1 MIKGILFDMDG
12 VILNTERLSRD
23 EYIGACEEMGY
34 PQMNEAIYERLIGKP
49 REEDRRIM
57 KAEMGEDFPFDAM
70 YDRYRERLV
79 ERVLT
84 GVDCTKPGLQE
95 CMEGLK
101 ARGVRIALATSTG
114 REVVTQYIAHVPLMQ
129 NVFDDMVCGVEAGR
143 GKPAPDIYLEAA
155 RRLGLKPEECI
166 GVEDSQAGLQSLT
179 AAGCVRVMIPD
190 ILPCDERFDGLT
202 DHVLSTLAQLPA
214 LVDQLNGRM
223 QA

>member
-1 MIKGILFDMDG
+1 MIRGILFDMDG

-23 EYIGACEEMGY
+23 EYIGACEEFGY
-34 PQMNEAIYERLIGKP
+34 PQMNEVIYERLIGKP

-79 ERVLT
+79 QRVLT
-84 GVDCTKPGLQE
+84 GVECTKPGLKE

-101 ARGVRIALATSTG
+101 ARGMKIALATSTG
-114 REVVTQYIAHVPLMQ
+114 REVVQEYIAHIPLMQ
-129 NVFDDMVCGVEAGR
+129 HVFDDMVCGVEAGR

-155 RRLGLKPEECI
+155 RRLGCQPEECI

-190 ILPCDERFDGLT
+190 ILPCDERFAGLT
-202 DHVLSTLAQLPA
+202 DHVLTALDEIPA
-214 LVDQLNGRM
+214 LVDRLNGR
-223 QA
+223 QEA